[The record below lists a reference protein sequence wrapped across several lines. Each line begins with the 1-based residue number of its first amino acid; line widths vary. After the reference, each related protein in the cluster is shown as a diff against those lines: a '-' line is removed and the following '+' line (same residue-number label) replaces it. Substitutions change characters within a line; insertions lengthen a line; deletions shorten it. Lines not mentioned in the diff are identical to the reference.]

1 MHTSHTTQYS
11 LRNSP
16 TDIFEIAAG
25 VTKSGKSGLDGA
37 QVTADIKHVSG
48 HSFRY
53 VVEFGGDFVA
63 SKENFTPE
71 MFLHTAISIVQSQ
84 VESKRYSD
92 TLIKV
97 HAHSGLMETNSL
109 GK

>member
-1 MHTSHTTQYS
+1 MHTSHKTQYS

-16 TDIFEIAAG
+16 NDIFEIAAS

-48 HSFRY
+48 RGFRY

-63 SKENFTPE
+63 TKENFTPE

-84 VESKRYSD
+84 VESKRYRD

-97 HAHSGLMETNSL
+97 HAHSGLMETSAL
-109 GK
+109 T